1 MRLAV
6 LRGKTSLGK
15 SYNNRVITLFTKLSI
30 KLSTKLFTTNV
41 LPVFLRV
48 GLIIWLL
55 ASVGLAQTRSQT
67 LWTIGLSPTFTDTMN
82 TILADYQAAFDVTV
96 QWRDFSGDALYF
108 ELQNALASGNAPDV
122 VNLNVPLLL
131 EFVERGDLQPLELP
145 ALAGYFP
152 NMVDAFR
159 VSGDAYGLPWYIA
172 PPLLMM
178 NRELFLEAGLD
189 PDVPPTTRAELFA
202 AARHIKDATGVDG
215 FMPNVGAQRMLYRFA
230 EAGLPILSDDG
241 FTALFDSPV
250 HIELL
255 TEYVDL
261 FQAGYFSEDALL
273 RGYVGALERYQ
284 NGQLAMLI
292 SGPQLLTRVREASPD
307 IYAQTSLAPYPETG
321 DTSAIHAPLMG
332 LAIPKGVPQAPA
344 VQLARFIAGA
354 DAQLTLAR
362 ATPVYPTT
370 LTAAEDAFFNAEGD
384 DLETQARRLQVSQL
398 PLARDLTLDVP
409 NPQDL
414 YEVFMENM
422 EAAFYGQ
429 KNPEQALKDAALFWN
444 SRL

>member
-1 MRLAV
+1 
-6 LRGKTSLGK
+6 
-15 SYNNRVITLFTKLSI
+15 
-30 KLSTKLFTTNV
+30 
-41 LPVFLRV
+41 
-48 GLIIWLL
+48 
-55 ASVGLAQTRSQT
+55 
-67 LWTIGLSPTFTDTMN
+67 MN
-82 TILADYQAAFDVTV
+82 TILAAYQVAHDVTV

-131 EFVERGDLQPLELP
+131 EFVERGELQQLEP
-145 ALAGYFP
+145 VALAGYFP

-172 PPLLMM
+172 PPLLMI
-178 NRELFLEAGLD
+178 NRALFLQAGLD
-189 PDVPPTTRAELFA
+189 PDAPPSTRAELFA
-202 AARHIKDATGVDG
+202 AARHIKDEIGIDG

-241 FTALFDSPV
+241 FTALFDSPAHV
-250 HIELL
+250 ALL
-255 TEYVDL
+255 TEYVEL

-292 SGPQLLTRVREASPD
+292 SGPQLLTRIRDASPD

-332 LAIPKGVPQAPA
+332 LAIPRGVPQAPA
-344 VQLARFIAGA
+344 LQLARFIAGA
-354 DAQLTLAR
+354 DAQLTLAQ

-370 LTAAEDAFFNAEGD
+370 LAAAEEAFFNAEGD
-384 DLETQARRLQVSQL
+384 DLETQARRLQVPQL

-414 YEVFMENM
+414 YEVFMENV

-429 KNPEQALKDAALFWN
+429 KTPEQALKDAALFWN

>member
-1 MRLAV
+1 MVFCCNAFCSALRKALVV
-6 LRGKTSLGK
+6 L
-15 SYNNRVITLFTKLSI
+15 LF
-30 KLSTKLFTTNV
+30 
-41 LPVFLRV
+41 V
-48 GLIIWLL
+48 GMF
-55 ASVGLAQTRSQT
+55 ASVGFTQPRSQT
-67 LWTIGLSPTFTDTMN
+67 LWTIGLSPTFEDTMN
-82 TILADYQAAFDVTV
+82 TILADYQAAYDVTV

-131 EFVERGDLQPLELP
+131 EFVERGDLQPLEPP

-159 VSGDAYGLPWYIA
+159 VLGDAYGVPWYIA
-172 PPLLMM
+172 PPLLMI
-178 NRELFLEAGLD
+178 NRELFLQAGLD
-189 PDVPPTTRAELFA
+189 PDAPPTTRAELFA
-202 AARHIKDATGVDG
+202 AARHIKDATGIDG

-241 FTALFDSPV
+241 FTALFDSAAHV
-250 HIELL
+250 ALL
-255 TEYVDL
+255 SEYVDL

-292 SGPQLLTRVREASPD
+292 SGPQLLTRIRDANPD
-307 IYAQTSLAPYPETG
+307 IYTQTSLAPYPETA
-321 DTSAIHAPLMG
+321 DSSVIHAPLMG
-332 LAIPKGVPQAPA
+332 LAIPRGVPQAQA

-354 DAQLTLAR
+354 DAQLILAR

-370 LTAAEDAFFNAEGD
+370 LAAAEDAFFSAEGD

-414 YEVFMENM
+414 YEVFMENI

-429 KNPEQALKDAALFWN
+429 KTPEQALQDAALFWN

>member
-1 MRLAV
+1 M
-6 LRGKTSLGK
+6 
-15 SYNNRVITLFTKLSI
+15 I
-30 KLSTKLFTTNV
+30 KLSTVNIWR
-41 LPVFLRV
+41 VFGRTWLV
-48 GLIIWLL
+48 IWLL
-55 ASVGLAQTRSQT
+55 ASVGVAQVRSQT

-82 TILADYQAAFDVTV
+82 TILAAYQVAHDVTV

-131 EFVERGDLQPLELP
+131 EFVERGELQQLEP
-145 ALAGYFP
+145 VALAGYFP

-172 PPLLMM
+172 PPLLLI
-178 NRELFLEAGLD
+178 NRVLFLQAGLD
-189 PDVPPTTRAELFA
+189 PDAPPSTRAELFA
-202 AARHIKDATGVDG
+202 AARHIKDEIGIDG

-241 FTALFDSPV
+241 FTALFDSPAHV
-250 HIELL
+250 ALL
-255 TEYVDL
+255 TEYVEL

-292 SGPQLLTRVREASPD
+292 SGPQLLTRIRDASPD

-332 LAIPKGVPQAPA
+332 LAIPRGVPQAPA
-344 VQLARFIAGA
+344 LQLARFIAGA
-354 DAQLTLAR
+354 DAQLTLAQ

-370 LTAAEDAFFNAEGD
+370 LAAAEEAFFNAEGD
-384 DLETQARRLQVSQL
+384 DLETQARRLQVPQL

-414 YEVFMENM
+414 YEVFMENV

-429 KNPEQALKDAALFWN
+429 KTPEQALKDAALFWN

>member
-1 MRLAV
+1 M
-6 LRGKTSLGK
+6 
-15 SYNNRVITLFTKLSI
+15 I
-30 KLSTKLFTTNV
+30 KLSTANIWR
-41 LPVFLRV
+41 VFGRAWLV
-48 GLIIWLL
+48 VWLL
-55 ASVGLAQTRSQT
+55 ASVGVAQVRSQT

-82 TILADYQAAFDVTV
+82 TILADYQAVYDVTV

-131 EFVERGDLQPLELP
+131 EFVERGDLQQLEPP

-178 NRELFLEAGLD
+178 NRALFLQAGLD
-189 PDVPPTTRAELFA
+189 PDAPPSTRADLFA
-202 AARHIKDATGVDG
+202 AARHIKDETGIDG

-241 FTALFDSPV
+241 FTALFDSPAHV
-250 HIELL
+250 ALL

-292 SGPQLLTRVREASPD
+292 SGPQLLTRIRDASPD

-321 DTSAIHAPLMG
+321 DLKTGDTSAIHAPLMG
-332 LAIPKGVPQAPA
+332 LAIPRGVPQVPA
-344 VQLARFIAGA
+344 LQLARFIAGA
-354 DAQLTLAR
+354 DAQLTLAQ

-370 LTAAEDAFFNAEGD
+370 LAAAEEAFFNADGD
-384 DLETQARRLQVSQL
+384 DLDTQARRLQVSQL

-414 YEVFMENM
+414 YEVFMENV

-429 KNPEQALKDAALFWN
+429 KTPEQALKDAALFWN

>member
-1 MRLAV
+1 M
-6 LRGKTSLGK
+6 
-15 SYNNRVITLFTKLSI
+15 I
-30 KLSTKLFTTNV
+30 KLSTANIWR
-41 LPVFLRV
+41 VFGRAWLV
-48 GLIIWLL
+48 VWLL
-55 ASVGLAQTRSQT
+55 ASVGVAQVRSQT

-82 TILADYQAAFDVTV
+82 TILADYQAAYDVTV

-131 EFVERGDLQPLELP
+131 EFVERGDLQQLEPP

-178 NRELFLEAGLD
+178 NRALFLQAGLD
-189 PDVPPTTRAELFA
+189 PDAPPSTRADLFA
-202 AARHIKDATGVDG
+202 AARHIKDETGIDG

-241 FTALFDSPV
+241 FTALFDSPAHV
-250 HIELL
+250 ALL

-292 SGPQLLTRVREASPD
+292 SGPQLLTRIRDASPD

-321 DTSAIHAPLMG
+321 DLKTGDTSAIHAPLMG
-332 LAIPKGVPQAPA
+332 LAIPRGVPQVPA
-344 VQLARFIAGA
+344 LQLARFIAGA
-354 DAQLTLAR
+354 DAQLTLAQ

-370 LTAAEDAFFNAEGD
+370 LAAAEEAFFNADGD
-384 DLETQARRLQVSQL
+384 DLDTQARRLQVSQL

-414 YEVFMENM
+414 YEVFMENV

-429 KNPEQALKDAALFWN
+429 KTPEQALKDAALFWN

>member
-1 MRLAV
+1 LNNR
-6 LRGKTSLGK
+6 RKP
-15 SYNNRVITLFTKLSI
+15 YNNRVI
-30 KLSTKLFTTNV
+30 KLSTVNIWR
-41 LPVFLRV
+41 VFGRTWLV
-48 GLIIWLL
+48 IWLL
-55 ASVGLAQTRSQT
+55 ASVGVAQVRSQT

-82 TILADYQAAFDVTV
+82 TILAAYQVTHDVTV

-131 EFVERGDLQPLELP
+131 EFVERGELQQLEP
-145 ALAGYFP
+145 VALAGYFP

-159 VSGDAYGLPWYIA
+159 VSGGAYGLPWYIA
-172 PPLLMM
+172 PPLLMI
-178 NRELFLEAGLD
+178 NRALFLQAGLD
-189 PDVPPTTRAELFA
+189 PDAPPSTRAELFA
-202 AARHIKDATGVDG
+202 AARHIKDEIGIDG

-241 FTALFDSPV
+241 FTALFDSPAHV
-250 HIELL
+250 ALL
-255 TEYVDL
+255 TEYVEL

-292 SGPQLLTRVREASPD
+292 SGPQLLTRIRDASPD

-332 LAIPKGVPQAPA
+332 LAIPRGVPQAPA
-344 VQLARFIAGA
+344 LQLARFIAGA
-354 DAQLTLAR
+354 DAQLTLAQ

-370 LTAAEDAFFNAEGD
+370 LAAAEEAFFNAEGD
-384 DLETQARRLQVSQL
+384 DLETQARRLQVPQL

-414 YEVFMENM
+414 YEVFMENV

-429 KNPEQALKDAALFWN
+429 KTPEQALKDAALFWN

>member
-1 MRLAV
+1 V
-6 LRGKTSLGK
+6 
-15 SYNNRVITLFTKLSI
+15 I
-30 KLSTKLFTTNV
+30 KLSTANIWR
-41 LPVFLRV
+41 VFGRAWLV
-48 GLIIWLL
+48 VWLL
-55 ASVGLAQTRSQT
+55 ASVGVAQVRSQT

-82 TILADYQAAFDVTV
+82 TILADYQAAYDVTV

-131 EFVERGDLQPLELP
+131 EFVERGDLQQLEPP

-178 NRELFLEAGLD
+178 NRALFLQAGLD
-189 PDVPPTTRAELFA
+189 PDAPPSTRADLFA
-202 AARHIKDATGVDG
+202 AARHIKDETGIDG

-241 FTALFDSPV
+241 FTALFDSPAHV
-250 HIELL
+250 ALL

-292 SGPQLLTRVREASPD
+292 SGPQLLTRIRDASPD

-321 DTSAIHAPLMG
+321 DLKTGDTSAIHAPLMG
-332 LAIPKGVPQAPA
+332 LAIPRGVPQVPA
-344 VQLARFIAGA
+344 LQLARFIAGA
-354 DAQLTLAR
+354 DAQLTLAQ

-370 LTAAEDAFFNAEGD
+370 LAAAEEAFFNADGD
-384 DLETQARRLQVSQL
+384 DLDTQARRLQVSQL

-414 YEVFMENM
+414 YEVFMENV

-429 KNPEQALKDAALFWN
+429 KTPEQALKDAALFWN